1 MFEEYFD
8 KKTYDLLSGQ
18 EFVFTDLYTKEELD
32 SESAETHRVLGRMF
46 HELYEVGGLPDI
58 VCLGKNSRNHYVYK
72 KK

>member
-1 MFEEYFD
+1 MYDVYFVEQ
-8 KKTYDLLSGQ
+8 TYDLLPGQ
-18 EFVFTDLYTKEELD
+18 EFVFTDLYTQEELD

-58 VCLGKNSRNHYVYK
+58 ICLGKNSSNHYDYK